1 MNATAPTFDFE
12 TAPDWN
18 VSTDTLLPTG
28 NYVVTIVTAEGGRSS
43 NQNPQIE
50 VDCSCDQG
58 SRKDWL
64 VYGSPNDTKGTGVSK
79 VATLFRLAGVQ
90 LLNTDVGP
98 DGLISPTKIA
108 QLVGKKVGIV
118 VRKEKDDDKYPRIA
132 GYCPIDAVQAT
143 AAPASGGGSG
153 SASDLDIP
161 FLREE
166 LPYSFE
172 AWRAQAHA

>member
-12 TAPDWN
+12 GAADWS

-43 NQNPQIE
+43 NQNPQVE

-90 LLNTDVGP
+90 LLNTDIGP
-98 DGLISPTKIA
+98 DGLIQPAKIA
-108 QLVGKKVGIV
+108 QLVGKQVGIV
-118 VRKEKDDDKYPRIA
+118 VRKEKDEDKYPRIA
-132 GYCPIDAVQAT
+132 GYCPTDAVKAT
-143 AAPASGGGSG
+143 AAAPATSG
-153 SASDLDIP
+153 SPSDADIP
-161 FLREE
+161 F
-166 LPYSFE
+166 
-172 AWRAQAHA
+172 